1 MATAPETICDT
12 REEGAP
18 SRLSCTG
25 SMNRFVACHV
35 IWFST
40 QLHRAALQGEEN
52 TADAARGTALIITV
66 ALDEESVNGS
76 NVETNSMKSR
86 KCVLITEGLAV
97 WDATQFPNPEISNA
111 IP

>member
-1 MATAPETICDT
+1 M
-12 REEGAP
+12 
-18 SRLSCTG
+18 
-25 SMNRFVACHV
+25 

-76 NVETNSMKSR
+76 NVETNSIEM
-86 KCVLITEGLAV
+86 CL
-97 WDATQFPNPEISNA
+97 DYY
-111 IP
+111 